1 MATGS
6 VLAYNKT
13 MSQSSD
19 TRKALNQLPVA
30 AHHGAPL
37 RSARYRPHRQVTK
50 LMSIAERFVTR
61 YSTTMGGVMPGK
73 KTFALALTLALAVP
87 VSAKLDTDKVYQPV
101 SPTVEQA
108 RANILI
114 ARQLQFT
121 HFRDLSINDSLSGD
135 VFDAYLDY
143 LDGQRVYLT
152 QKDIDKFSAIRLGL
166 GSALKTGQL
175 QPGFDIY
182 NLVQQRII
190 ERLEFALDLI
200 DNGIDKLDFSA
211 DERILLD
218 RSDAD
223 WAADREALDDLW
235 VKRIKNAVLAQ
246 RLNDSDDE
254 SIKEALHR
262 RYEGQLKR
270 AYQARS
276 EDAFQAYMNAFAGMW
291 DPHTSYF
298 SPRTSENFNINM
310 SLSLEGIGAVLQ
322 SDNEYTKVV
331 RLVPG
336 GPASKQGQLEPADRI
351 VSVKQDDEEKPV
363 NVIGWRLDEVVD
375 LIRGPRES
383 TVTLE
388 VIPADAP
395 DETVT
400 ETIAIER
407 DKVKLE
413 EQSASKEVIEFERGG
428 TTYSIGVINIPT
440 FYADF
445 KAMQDGDPN
454 YKSTTRDVRKLI
466 DELKADG
473 VDGVVMD
480 LRNNGGGALHEANDL
495 VGLFIEEGPTVQIR
509 NSNNDVQ
516 VLNDEDPSVAYDG
529 PLVVLV
535 NRMSASA
542 SEIFAGA
549 IQDYGRGLVVG
560 SQTFGK
566 GTVQAVRP
574 LNHGQLKIT
583 QSKFYRV
590 SGGST
595 QHKGV
600 IPDIEIPSRVDK
612 TRIGEDALDHAL
624 PWDQIEAVPHA
635 RYFDFSG
642 IIDELRKR
650 HDTRFEENPEFSLLQ
665 QEIEFLKQQREQEYV
680 SLNLEKRKAYQSQIE
695 NTRLTIANARRAIHG
710 EEAFES
716 LDALDDWQDEQAAEP
731 DRADDELDFIIR
743 EGGNIMADMLEL
755 DQRMASILAPKQI
768 TAQAGTLSS
777 KSGQ

>member
-1 MATGS
+1 MARRSSAGS
-6 VLAYNKT
+6 V
-13 MSQSSD
+13 
-19 TRKALNQLPVA
+19 RFGVCKAMTVALLLSAPLGLHANVETPDVYEPVA
-30 AHHGAPL
+30 
-37 RSARYRPHRQVTK
+37 
-50 LMSIAERFVTR
+50 
-61 YSTTMGGVMPGK
+61 
-73 KTFALALTLALAVP
+73 
-87 VSAKLDTDKVYQPV
+87 
-101 SPTVEQA
+101 PTIDQA

-121 HFRDLSINDSLSGD
+121 HFRDLGISDELSGD

-143 LDGQRVYLT
+143 LDGQRIYLSQDDIAKFDKIRT
-152 QKDIDKFSAIRLGL
+152 QL

-190 ERLEFALDLI
+190 ERLQFALETI
-200 DNGIDKLDFSA
+200 DKGIDTLDFSA
-211 DERILLD
+211 NESILVD
-218 RSDAD
+218 RSKAD
-223 WAADREALDDLW
+223 WESNAKALDDLW

-246 RLNDSDDE
+246 RLNGAEDE
-254 SIKEALHR
+254 AIVETLRR

-276 EDAFQAYMNAFAGMW
+276 EDAFQAYMNAFTGMW

-351 VSVKQDDEEKPV
+351 VSVAQEDEKPV

-375 LIRGPRES
+375 LIRGPRNS

-388 VIPADAP
+388 VIPANAS
-395 DETVT
+395 DETIT
-400 ETIAIER
+400 ETIAIKR
-407 DKVKLE
+407 DEVKLE
-413 EQSASKEVIEFERGG
+413 EQSASKDTIRLERGG
-428 TTYSIGVINIPT
+428 KEYTIGVITIPT

-445 KAMQDGDPN
+445 QAMQAGDPN
-454 YKSTTRDVRKLI
+454 YKSTTRDVRNLI
-466 DELKADG
+466 TELEADG
-473 VDGVVMD
+473 VDGLVMD

-495 VGLFIEEGPTVQIR
+495 VGLFIDKGPTVQIR
-509 NSNNDVQ
+509 NANNDVQ
-516 VLNDEDPSVAYDG
+516 VLNDEDPSVAYNG
-529 PLVVLV
+529 PLVVLT

-600 IPDIEIPSRVDK
+600 IPDIEIPSRIDK

-624 PWDQIEAVPHA
+624 PWDQIEAVPHT

-650 HDTRFEENPEFSLLQ
+650 HEERFSTNPEFSLLK
-665 QEIEFLKQQREQEYV
+665 QEIDFLTKQRATDSV
-680 SLNLEKRKAYQSQIE
+680 SLNLEERRAEHEQIE
-695 NTRLTIANARRAIHG
+695 RTRLTIANARRELKG
-710 EEAFES
+710 QTPFES
-716 LDALDDWQDEQAAEP
+716 LEDLEDWQDQQAADLNSTDE
-731 DRADDELDFIIR
+731 ELDFVIR
-743 EGGNIMADMLEL
+743 EGGHIMADMLDL
-755 DQRMASILAPKQI
+755 DNRMASILDPQQFA
-768 TAQAGTLSS
+768 AQSPAAAVTR
-777 KSGQ
+777 